1 MEELVRKKR
10 IRAGHKGSV
19 TRIIAQVSG
28 MFDSSQINLS
38 KLGQHLETLKDKREV
53 LKKLDSEILDAT
65 TEERELTDEIEESDV
80 FKERIDLA
88 IIDIE
93 RAIAGTNISGAMNV
107 PPATNQVQPMNQ
119 TANQDQRTN
128 QAVSTGQAQPV
139 SQNATAQPVTVR
151 DKSPDSQGIDGSPR
165 SVEPTTNPTR
175 ERTELS
181 SSSHYA
187 SSSQSSSRVPYSGPK
202 VKLPKLSL
210 KTFNGDLTTWTAFWD
225 TFESS
230 IHNNTDLSA
239 IDKFNYLNSLLE
251 GNAATAISG
260 LMLSSANYDE
270 AVVILKKRFGNR
282 QQIITKHMDVLM
294 SLEAVTSNHNL
305 EGLRH
310 LYDLVES
317 HVRSLRSLGIPSS
330 SYGSL
335 LSSIFM
341 TKLPQELRVIVSR
354 EITNDE
360 WDLDSIMKTV
370 EKEIDA
376 RERASVSVCPAK
388 KQSREYPTAAA
399 LFSNNSSPACSYC
412 DQPHSS
418 SSCQTITDLGR
429 RKQILMK
436 SGRCFVCL
444 KKGHIS
450 KDCRSSRGCYSCG
463 KRHHTSLCRSYKP
476 SQQDISQSSQHISPG
491 RQGHNTAQVT
501 HPSTQKTNSTESSPV
516 LSMYVSTRTPVLLQT
531 ARAQV
536 FQPDKPSNTMD
547 VRIILDSGSQRS
559 YVENRV
565 RETLELPT
573 EQVETIAIKTFA
585 SKERIQ
591 VCDVIKLAI
600 KTKDGTN
607 LVLPFL
613 AVPTIC
619 EPLSGQPI
627 AIAKERFR
635 HLSNLELADHGSVKG
650 SLEINILIGADHYWK
665 FVTGK
670 VTHGTTGPT
679 AIHTVL
685 GWVLSG
691 PVPNVSGH
699 EAALNLISAHALKVE
714 AFTFQCN
721 DCSLDQRI
729 KEFWDLETL
738 GIRKNESSV
747 YDTFMQ
753 TINFQAGRYCV
764 RLPWK
769 DSHPTLPDNLDLSQ
783 RRLYGL
789 LRRLRQEPRILKEYD
804 AIIKEQLEKG
814 IVEVVDNPW
823 NSTSEKVHY
832 IPHHA
837 VFRNDKQ
844 TTKLRIVYD
853 ASSKT
858 NGPSLN
864 DCLYAGPAFGQSIF
878 DIVLRFRVHK
888 VALVADIEKAFLMVS
903 IAEEDRDVLRFLWF
917 DNITN
922 ELPELQ
928 VLRFTRVTFGVSS
941 SPFLLN
947 ATIKHHMEKYRTVD
961 DIFVDK
967 FERSIYVDDITF
979 GTDDEDKAFELY
991 TRSKQWLMEGGF
1003 NLRKFVTNC
1012 SNLQER
1018 IDRLECSAVTHKP
1031 TCLTSAT
1038 LEDESYVRRTL
1049 GDSQG
1054 NLEGFKVLGVRWNP
1068 TDDTLVFDIRHICS
1082 LAKEME
1088 PTRRNIVGI
1097 ASRFYDP
1104 LGILSP
1110 ITVRFKLMFQDLC
1123 IKELNWDDRLSGEQ
1137 LVKWKELVNG
1147 FHQERPILVP
1157 RWYSMGLTETSSYS
1171 LHGFS
1176 DASQRA
1182 FAAVVYL
1189 QVVTSSGCVVRL
1201 VSSKTRVS
1209 PAKEH
1214 TIPRLELLAALL
1226 LARLLSCV
1234 ESALMEEIPLKPPIC
1249 HTDLK
1254 VALYWIKGVD
1264 KEWKQFIE
1272 NRVMEI
1278 RKLVP
1283 VECWMH
1289 CPGKENPA
1297 DLPSRGMSVEEL
1309 MNSHLWF
1316 NGPSWLIDGTTVTH
1330 SFEEDSIPEECIAE
1344 MKVNDRR
1351 KHQAM
1356 HVLLVTGNVG
1366 TIVKCENFSTL
1377 TRLLR
1382 VTGYVL
1388 KFIDVLKAKR
1398 TKPGD
1403 TPSVA
1408 LSARDISV
1416 AEAFWIKSSQ
1426 QSLLEDERFQTWK
1439 MQFGMYCDESGLWRC
1454 GGRLGNADLAGCET
1468 HPILLHSEHHFT
1480 ALVVNYCY
1488 KKVMHGG
1495 VKDTLTELR
1504 SRFWIIRGR
1513 CFVRK
1518 LLHQCVVCRKID
1530 GKPYSHVPP
1539 PPLPDFRVVQS
1550 PPFAFTG
1557 LDYAGPLYLK
1567 GTGNKVWICL
1577 FTCCATRAVHL
1588 DLVVDMTATSFISC
1602 FRRFTARRGVP
1613 RKLISDNSKTFKAA
1627 SKTIFAMLSHPDVE
1641 KFFLGMRIEWSFN
1654 LEKAPWWG
1662 GFFERLIGSTKRCL
1676 KRVIGSARL
1685 SYDELLTVIAEVE
1698 AILNS
1703 RPLSYVSSEDLDE
1716 PLTPSHLL
1724 TGHRLI
1730 SLPDPFISN
1739 EDPDYVTTSAPNVLS
1754 RRMQHLTAIL
1764 DHFWQRW
1771 KREYLTELR
1780 ESHRFAHKETATN
1793 LKPVSIGD
1801 IVLIHDEDHP
1811 RIFWK
1816 MGKIEDLIKGAD
1828 GVVRGAIVR
1837 SGSKLALL
1845 KRPIQRL
1852 FPLEV
1857 SSNPGSTCPS
1867 TDHVESEQE
1876 VSLEKDPPEPQ
1887 RVRPQRVASQRA
1899 RKRIKGW
1906 IDQLDVD

>member
-1 MEELVRKKR
+1 
-10 IRAGHKGSV
+10 
-19 TRIIAQVSG
+19 
-28 MFDSSQINLS
+28 
-38 KLGQHLETLKDKREV
+38 
-53 LKKLDSEILDAT
+53 
-65 TEERELTDEIEESDV
+65 
-80 FKERIDLA
+80 
-88 IIDIE
+88 
-93 RAIAGTNISGAMNV
+93 
-107 PPATNQVQPMNQ
+107 
-119 TANQDQRTN
+119 
-128 QAVSTGQAQPV
+128 
-139 SQNATAQPVTVR
+139 
-151 DKSPDSQGIDGSPR
+151 
-165 SVEPTTNPTR
+165 
-175 ERTELS
+175 
-181 SSSHYA
+181 
-187 SSSQSSSRVPYSGPK
+187 
-202 VKLPKLSL
+202 
-210 KTFNGDLTTWTAFWD
+210 
-225 TFESS
+225 
-230 IHNNTDLSA
+230 
-239 IDKFNYLNSLLE
+239 
-251 GNAATAISG
+251 
-260 LMLSSANYDE
+260 
-270 AVVILKKRFGNR
+270 
-282 QQIITKHMDVLM
+282 
-294 SLEAVTSNHNL
+294 
-305 EGLRH
+305 
-310 LYDLVES
+310 
-317 HVRSLRSLGIPSS
+317 
-330 SYGSL
+330 
-335 LSSIFM
+335 
-341 TKLPQELRVIVSR
+341 
-354 EITNDE
+354 
-360 WDLDSIMKTV
+360 
-370 EKEIDA
+370 
-376 RERASVSVCPAK
+376 
-388 KQSREYPTAAA
+388 
-399 LFSNNSSPACSYC
+399 
-412 DQPHSS
+412 
-418 SSCQTITDLGR
+418 
-429 RKQILMK
+429 MK

-450 KDCRSSRGCYSCG
+450 KDCRSSRGCYSCW

-573 EQVETIAIKTFA
+573 EQVETIVIKTFA

-853 ASSKT
+853 ASFKT

-878 DIVLRFRVHK
+878 DI
-888 VALVADIEKAFLMVS
+888 
-903 IAEEDRDVLRFLWF
+903 
-917 DNITN
+917 
-922 ELPELQ
+922 
-928 VLRFTRVTFGVSS
+928 
-941 SPFLLN
+941 
-947 ATIKHHMEKYRTVD
+947 
-961 DIFVDK
+961 
-967 FERSIYVDDITF
+967 
-979 GTDDEDKAFELY
+979 
-991 TRSKQWLMEGGF
+991 
-1003 NLRKFVTNC
+1003 C
-1012 SNLQER
+1012 
-1018 IDRLECSAVTHKP
+1018 
-1031 TCLTSAT
+1031 
-1038 LEDESYVRRTL
+1038 
-1049 GDSQG
+1049 
-1054 NLEGFKVLGVRWNP
+1054 
-1068 TDDTLVFDIRHICS
+1068 HICS

-1182 FAAVVYL
+1182 YAAVVYL
-1189 QVVTSSGCVVRL
+1189 RVVTSSGCVVRL

-1249 HTDLK
+1249 HTDSK

-1309 MNSHLWF
+1309 MNRATFGSM
-1316 NGPSWLIDGTTVTH
+1316 V
-1330 SFEEDSIPEECIAE
+1330 
-1344 MKVNDRR
+1344 
-1351 KHQAM
+1351 QAG
-1356 HVLLVTGNVG
+1356 LL
-1366 TIVKCENFSTL
+1366 
-1377 TRLLR
+1377 
-1382 VTGYVL
+1382 
-1388 KFIDVLKAKR
+1388 
-1398 TKPGD
+1398 
-1403 TPSVA
+1403 
-1408 LSARDISV
+1408 
-1416 AEAFWIKSSQ
+1416 
-1426 QSLLEDERFQTWK
+1426 
-1439 MQFGMYCDESGLWRC
+1439 M
-1454 GGRLGNADLAGCET
+1454 
-1468 HPILLHSEHHFT
+1468 
-1480 ALVVNYCY
+1480 
-1488 KKVMHGG
+1488 
-1495 VKDTLTELR
+1495 
-1504 SRFWIIRGR
+1504 
-1513 CFVRK
+1513 
-1518 LLHQCVVCRKID
+1518 
-1530 GKPYSHVPP
+1530 
-1539 PPLPDFRVVQS
+1539 VQ
-1550 PPFAFTG
+1550 
-1557 LDYAGPLYLK
+1557 L
-1567 GTGNKVWICL
+1567 
-1577 FTCCATRAVHL
+1577 
-1588 DLVVDMTATSFISC
+1588 
-1602 FRRFTARRGVP
+1602 
-1613 RKLISDNSKTFKAA
+1613 
-1627 SKTIFAMLSHPDVE
+1627 
-1641 KFFLGMRIEWSFN
+1641 
-1654 LEKAPWWG
+1654 
-1662 GFFERLIGSTKRCL
+1662 
-1676 KRVIGSARL
+1676 
-1685 SYDELLTVIAEVE
+1685 
-1698 AILNS
+1698 
-1703 RPLSYVSSEDLDE
+1703 
-1716 PLTPSHLL
+1716 
-1724 TGHRLI
+1724 
-1730 SLPDPFISN
+1730 
-1739 EDPDYVTTSAPNVLS
+1739 
-1754 RRMQHLTAIL
+1754 
-1764 DHFWQRW
+1764 
-1771 KREYLTELR
+1771 
-1780 ESHRFAHKETATN
+1780 
-1793 LKPVSIGD
+1793 
-1801 IVLIHDEDHP
+1801 
-1811 RIFWK
+1811 
-1816 MGKIEDLIKGAD
+1816 
-1828 GVVRGAIVR
+1828 
-1837 SGSKLALL
+1837 
-1845 KRPIQRL
+1845 
-1852 FPLEV
+1852 
-1857 SSNPGSTCPS
+1857 
-1867 TDHVESEQE
+1867 
-1876 VSLEKDPPEPQ
+1876 
-1887 RVRPQRVASQRA
+1887 
-1899 RKRIKGW
+1899 
-1906 IDQLDVD
+1906 